1 VTAVL
6 ALDQGTTGSS
16 AVVLDETGTIRGS
29 ADREIRQFYPA
40 SAHVEHDPEEIFAT
54 TVAVG
59 REALTRAGL
68 DSSEVTAIGITNQR
82 ETTVVWERATGRPIH
97 PAVVWQSRAS
107 AAICERLRSDGH
119 EKLVRERTGLVIDAY
134 FSGTKVRW
142 ILDQVAGAQKR
153 AEAGELVCGTIDT
166 WLIWKLTGGRT
177 HVTDVSNASRT
188 LVFDIH
194 RGVWDDDLLGLLSIP
209 RSMLATPVR
218 SSGIVAEADAQHF
231 GRALPIAGVAGDQQ
245 AALFGQTCFAAG
257 EAKNTYGTGCFLLVN
272 TADRAA
278 LASGGLLTTI
288 AWDTGDGI
296 RYALEGSAFITGA
309 AVQWLRDGLGII
321 ATAAE
326 TESLAA
332 GLAGNDNVYLVPAFT
347 GLGAPHWDMYA
358 RGLLIGIERGTTR
371 AHVVRATLESIA
383 YQTRDLLEA
392 MRAAGQPIEVLR
404 VDGGGTANGLLIGIE
419 RGTTRAH
426 VVRATLESIA
436 YQTRDLLEAMRAA
449 GQPID
454 VLRVDGGGTA
464 NGFLMQFQADVAG
477 IPVEVAAIQETT
489 ALGAAFLAGLATGV
503 WKSPDDL
510 RRRRAVAARYEPRMS
525 ADERESLYAGWQR
538 AVDRSRGWAAAGI

>member
-1 VTAVL
+1 MTAVL

-16 AVVLDETGTIRGS
+16 AIVFDETGAIRGS

-40 SAHVEHDPEEIFAT
+40 SAHVEHDPEEIFAA

-59 REALTRAGL
+59 REAVARARLGAN
-68 DSSEVTAIGITNQR
+68 DIAAIGITNQR

-107 AAICERLRSDGH
+107 AAICERLRAEGH
-119 EKLVRERTGLVIDAY
+119 EQLVRERTGLVIDAY
-134 FSGTKVRW
+134 FSGTKIRW
-142 ILDQVAGAQKR
+142 ILDQVPGAQER
-153 AEAGELVCGTIDT
+153 AEAGELACGTIDS

-177 HVTDVSNASRT
+177 HATDVSNASRT
-188 LVFDIH
+188 MVFDIH
-194 RGVWDDDLLGLLSIP
+194 RRAWDDELLGLLDIP
-209 RSMLATPVR
+209 RSILATPVR
-218 SSGIVAEADAQHF
+218 SSGRIAETDAAHF
-231 GRALPIAGVAGDQQ
+231 GAGISIAGVAGDQQ

-257 EAKNTYGTGCFLLVN
+257 EAKNTYGTGCFLLAN
-272 TADRAA
+272 TGERAA
-278 LASGGLLTTI
+278 SASGGLLTTI
-288 AWDTGDGI
+288 AWDTGEGI

-371 AHVVRATLESIA
+371 AHLARATLESIA
-383 YQTRDLLEA
+383 YQTRDLIEA
-392 MRAAGQPIEVLR
+392 MRGAGQAIEVLR
-404 VDGGGTANGLLIGIE
+404 VDGGGTAN
-419 RGTTRAH
+419 R
-426 VVRATLESIA
+426 
-436 YQTRDLLEAMRAA
+436 
-449 GQPID
+449 
-454 VLRVDGGGTA
+454 
-464 NGFLMQFQADVAG
+464 FLMQFQADIAG
-477 IPVEVAAIQETT
+477 IPVEVARIQETT

-503 WKSPDDL
+503 WKTADQL
-510 RRRRAVAARYEPRMS
+510 RQQRVVATRFEPRMS

-538 AVDRSRGWAAAGI
+538 AVERSRGWALP

>member
-1 VTAVL
+1 MTAVL

-16 AVVLDETGTIRGS
+16 AIVFDEAGTIRGS
-29 ADREIRQFYPA
+29 ADREIRQSYPA
-40 SAHVEHDPEEIFAT
+40 SAHVEHDPDEIFGT

-59 REALTRAGL
+59 RDALARAGIAAKDL
-68 DSSEVTAIGITNQR
+68 AAIGITNQR

-107 AAICERLRSDGH
+107 AAICERLRADGH

-134 FSGTKVRW
+134 FSGTKIRW
-142 ILDQVAGAQKR
+142 ILDQVPGAQKR

-166 WLIWKLTGGRT
+166 WLIWNLTNGRT
-177 HVTDVSNASRT
+177 HATDVSNASRT

-194 RGVWDDDLLGLLSIP
+194 RQAWDDDLLGLLGIP
-209 RSMLATPVR
+209 RSMMAAPVR
-218 SSGIVAEADAQHF
+218 SSGVVAQADTRHF
-231 GRALPIAGVAGDQQ
+231 GAPVAIAGIAGDQQ

-272 TADRAA
+272 TGERAA
-278 LASGGLLTTI
+278 SASGGLLTTV
-288 AWDTGDGI
+288 AWDIGAGV

-321 ATAAE
+321 GAAAE
-326 TESLAA
+326 TEALAESLP
-332 GLAGNDNVYLVPAFT
+332 GNDNVYLVPAFT

-371 AHVVRATLESIA
+371 AHLARATLESIA
-383 YQTRDLLEA
+383 YQTRDLIEA
-392 MRAAGQPIEVLR
+392 MRGAGQPIEVLR
-404 VDGGGTANGLLIGIE
+404 VDGGGT
-419 RGTTRAH
+419 T
-426 VVRATLESIA
+426 
-436 YQTRDLLEAMRAA
+436 
-449 GQPID
+449 
-454 VLRVDGGGTA
+454 
-464 NGFLMQFQADVAG
+464 NGFLMQFQADIAG

-503 WKSPDDL
+503 WKAPDEL
-510 RRRRAVAARYEPRMS
+510 RRRRTVAARYEPRMS
-525 ADERESLYAGWQR
+525 ADERESLYGRWLR
-538 AVDRSRGWAAAGI
+538 AVERARGWVLP

>member
-16 AVVLDETGTIRGS
+16 AIVFDEAGAIRGS

-68 DSSEVTAIGITNQR
+68 GANEVAAIGITNQR
-82 ETTVVWERATGRPIH
+82 ETTVVWERSTGRPIH

-107 AAICERLRSDGH
+107 AAICERLRSEGY
-119 EKLVRERTGLVIDAY
+119 ERLVRERTGLVIDAY
-134 FSGTKVRW
+134 FSGTKIRW
-142 ILDQVAGAQKR
+142 ILDQVPGAQRR
-153 AEAGELVCGTIDT
+153 AEAGELVCGTIDS
-166 WLIWKLTGGRT
+166 WLIWKLTGGRA
-177 HVTDVSNASRT
+177 HATDVSNASRT

-194 RGVWDDDLLGLLSIP
+194 RGAWDNDLLALLGIP
-209 RSMLATPVR
+209 RSMMARPAR
-218 SSGIVAEADAQHF
+218 SSGLIAEADARHF
-231 GRALPIAGVAGDQQ
+231 GAALPIAGVAGDQQ
-245 AALFGQTCFAAG
+245 AALFGQTCFGPG

-272 TADRAA
+272 TGDRAA
-278 LASGGLLTTI
+278 SASGGLLTTI

-326 TESLAA
+326 TDSLAA
-332 GLAGNDNVYLVPAFT
+332 GLKGNDNVYLVPAFT

-371 AHVVRATLESIA
+371 AHLARATLESIA
-383 YQTRDLLEA
+383 YQTRDLIDA
-392 MRAAGQPIEVLR
+392 MRAIGQPIEVLR
-404 VDGGGTANGLLIGIE
+404 VDGGGTAN
-419 RGTTRAH
+419 R
-426 VVRATLESIA
+426 
-436 YQTRDLLEAMRAA
+436 
-449 GQPID
+449 
-454 VLRVDGGGTA
+454 
-464 NGFLMQFQADVAG
+464 FLMQFQADVAG
-477 IPVEVAAIQETT
+477 IPVEVAGIQETT

-503 WKSPDDL
+503 WKTPEEL
-510 RRRRAVAARYEPRMS
+510 RQRRTVVTRYEPHMS
-525 ADERESLYAGWQR
+525 DDERESLYAGWRR
-538 AVDRSRGWAAAGI
+538 AVDRSRGWALPMT

>member
-1 VTAVL
+1 MTAVL

-153 AEAGELVCGTIDT
+153 AEAGDLVWGTIDS
-166 WLIWKLTGGRT
+166 WLIWKLTGGHT
-177 HVTDVSNASRT
+177 HATDVSNASRT

-194 RGVWDDDLLGLLSIP
+194 RGAWDDDLLGLLSIP

-218 SSGIVAEADAQHF
+218 SGGIVAEADAQHF

-404 VDGGGTANGLLIGIE
+404 VDGGGTANG
-419 RGTTRAH
+419 
-426 VVRATLESIA
+426 
-436 YQTRDLLEAMRAA
+436 
-449 GQPID
+449 
-454 VLRVDGGGTA
+454 
-464 NGFLMQFQADVAG
+464 FLMQFQADVAG
-477 IPVEVAAIQETT
+477 IPVEVAATQETT

>member
-404 VDGGGTANGLLIGIE
+404 VDGGGTANG
-419 RGTTRAH
+419 
-426 VVRATLESIA
+426 
-436 YQTRDLLEAMRAA
+436 
-449 GQPID
+449 
-454 VLRVDGGGTA
+454 
-464 NGFLMQFQADVAG
+464 FLMQFQADVAG
-477 IPVEVAAIQETT
+477 IPVEVAATQETT